1 MTTPTGGSRIMNE
14 DKDKRAYVFLIIQS
28 LLCFLLAVMLIAA
41 VMDIYRTGVAV
52 QAENP
57 LAAIFSREIVAE
69 HARLIVP
76 LFFAVIGSSIAG
88 LILGAKDEN
97 GLGPVK
103 GGKVENKAYEGN
115 TIRRVLL
122 VAAVALIIAGVF
134 NGSALDVFGKAVKIC
149 TECVGLG

>member
-1 MTTPTGGSRIMNE
+1 M
-14 DKDKRAYVFLIIQS
+14 
-28 LLCFLLAVMLIAA
+28 
-41 VMDIYRTGVAV
+41 
-52 QAENP
+52 
-57 LAAIFSREIVAE
+57 
-69 HARLIVP
+69 
-76 LFFAVIGSSIAG
+76 IGSSIAG

-122 VAAVALIIAGVF
+122 VAAIVLIIAGVF